1 MQKESCLL
9 IVDDDEHGREAL
21 GMLLSREKYQLA
33 FAANGEEALRIAEEI
48 MPDLILLDLMMPEMD
63 GFEVCKRM
71 RVHPQLAEVPIIIL
85 TAISDRQVRLSGIEA
100 GADDFITKPFDKLE
114 LLARVRT
121 ITRLNRYRH
130 LLSER
135 LRFEW
140 TVEQSDDGYLLIG
153 FDDTIQYA
161 NSGARL
167 YLGLLSENA
176 FSEKFL
182 KHAETQN
189 FKCEPAAAWE
199 NWPKPNVG
207 SMTRYLV
214 RPESDSEPSLW
225 LQVDIL
231 DLLGGTGRNQLVH
244 LRDVSEQIHL
254 QRQMWTFQTFVSH
267 KLRAPLNGLIG
278 LQILEQTKIDLSSS
292 QAHSLLKIAQE
303 SAKRLQ
309 DQILDILRY
318 VDSSQLLQEKNVFS
332 LFKISSLINEIKEDL
347 EIDAVSVYIADSLV
361 NKSLAFSN
369 LAIELVLRELFTNA
383 KKFHP
388 QQSPIIEVSIKH
400 QDLATI
406 ILSVSDDGQSVASKE
421 LAKVWVPYYQSEKYF
436 TGEVKG
442 MGLGLSKIS
451 ELVWSSGGTCRLYNR
466 EVEPGVTIEITL
478 PLVMEK

>member
-33 FAANGEEALRIAEEI
+33 FAANGEEALQIAEEI

-71 RVHPQLAEVPIIIL
+71 RVHPQLAEVPIIML
-85 TAISDRQVRLSGIEA
+85 TAISDRKVRLSGIEA

-153 FDDTIQYA
+153 LDDTIQYA

-167 YLGLLSENA
+167 YLGLLSESA
-176 FSEKFL
+176 FSERFL
-182 KHAETQN
+182 KHAETQKFN
-189 FKCEPAAAWE
+189 CEPATAWE

-347 EIDAVSVYIADSLV
+347 EIGTVSVYIADSLV

-451 ELVWSSGGTCRLYNR
+451 ELVWSSGGTCRLSNR